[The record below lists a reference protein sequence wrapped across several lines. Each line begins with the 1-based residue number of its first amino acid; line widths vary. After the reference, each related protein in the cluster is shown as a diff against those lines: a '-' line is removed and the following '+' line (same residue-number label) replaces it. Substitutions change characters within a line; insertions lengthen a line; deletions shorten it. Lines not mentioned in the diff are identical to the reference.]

1 MMRSLLQFTRDL
13 FETGPLAGEP
23 SADGD
28 LKTGVFKEK
37 VPVIQTGRLK
47 IAIDNIAQPELL
59 SGAFR
64 HPRASREAMLGGV
77 LVAYEFRRS
86 ARRSIGFS
94 VSAKGLAV
102 SAPKWVALRDID
114 QAVQEKSPWILRKLH
129 ETRERHQRIESA
141 RVDWQDGTMLPF
153 LGEPLRLVMD
163 PRQAGTALHSETRDT
178 AARTLRLAL
187 AHHAT
192 PEQVRHA
199 VQVWLMREA
208 RPLFAARLDHFA
220 PRLEVRWRKLS
231 LSSARTRWGS
241 ASVSGAIRLNWRLMH
256 FRPEVIDYVVVH
268 ELSHL
273 RVMDHSPRFWATVR
287 SVMPDYAELRGQLK
301 DETVPRW

>member
-1 MMRSLLQFTRDL
+1 MMHRLLQFTRDL
-13 FETGPLAGEP
+13 FEAGPLAGQP
-23 SADGD
+23 SAAGGV
-28 LKTGVFKEK
+28 KTGSFKEK
-37 VPVIQTGRLK
+37 APVVHTDRVNL
-47 IAIDNIAQPELL
+47 AINSVAQSELAFA
-59 SGAFR
+59 AFR
-64 HPRASREAMLGGV
+64 HPLASREALLGGV
-77 LVAYEFRRS
+77 LVAYAFRRS

-94 VSAKGLAV
+94 VSATGLAV
-102 SAPKWVALRDID
+102 SAPKWVALREID

-129 ETRERHQRIESA
+129 ETRERHQRIEST
-141 RVDWQDGTMLPF
+141 RVDWRDGAVLPF

-163 PRQAGTALHSETRDT
+163 PRQAGTALHAETPDA

-187 AHHAT
+187 AHQAT
-192 PEQVRHA
+192 PEQIRHA

-208 RPLFAARLDHFA
+208 RPLFVARLDHFA
-220 PRLEVRWRKLS
+220 PRLEVQWRKLS

-241 ASVSGAIRLNWRLMH
+241 ASASGAIRLNWRLMH

-287 SVMPDYAELRGQLK
+287 SVMPDYAGLRAQLK
-301 DETVPRW
+301 DETIARW